1 MQTDE
6 IYSKPQNDAQI
17 KNLQREID
25 VLQGAVMDRDQEIEI
40 LKA

>member
-1 MQTDE
+1 MQTE
-6 IYSKPQNDAQI
+6 EFYSNDKDDAQI